1 MRAIELW
8 ATGRR
13 LKLSIRQM
21 LALPRE
27 CTRRDLAE
35 ARTKLTP
42 YSTTTYAITGPNMSE
57 LRCAATTTLDDLV
70 FTKLKIAETL
80 GELEVETEKI

>member
-1 MRAIELW
+1 MRAIGLW

-13 LKLSIRQM
+13 LKLSTRHM

-35 ARTKLTP
+35 ARTRLTP
-42 YSTTTYAITGPNMSE
+42 YSTTTYTINGFNMIE
-57 LRCAATTTLDDLV
+57 RRCAA
-70 FTKLKIAETL
+70 KQH
-80 GELEVETEKI
+80 